1 VKQAGHSLKFLLA
14 CVLVLFI
21 AHWVKPVFGIELSST
36 AGNAAGAVSDQ
47 PIQWKTLSDPTEES
61 ALESW
66 RGGVGIP
73 LIILPS
79 QGVQEV
85 KSLDSLIVVSWNT
98 HMGGGDLDRFV
109 RDLKEGRL
117 TAGKPV
123 QDFVLLLQEAFRQGS
138 EVPASVSAGVRQ
150 GSCIRCSPPSGERMD
165 IREISRRH
173 NLALYYVPA
182 MRNGETDG
190 SDAPEDRGSA
200 ILSTLAMSS
209 FTAMELPYERQ
220 RRVAMGANISGQT
233 SAGTPWTVQFINV
246 HLENRAIWSRF
257 FRSFG
262 RARLRQVTAVVDAF
276 SEAGPTVLG
285 GDFNT
290 WFRGRKESAIRYV
303 EESFDPL
310 QQHLQHG
317 TVRYGSLLPERMVD
331 YLFFRLPEGWSA
343 DYQHIDALYG
353 SDHYPLL
360 GRVQIGGD
368 QALDQ

>member
-1 VKQAGHSLKFLLA
+1 MKKAGRSPRLLLV
-14 CVLVLFI
+14 CLLVLFI
-21 AHWVKPVFGIELSST
+21 ADWVKPVFGIESSST

-47 PIQWKTLSDPTEES
+47 PIQWKAVSDPTEES
-61 ALESW
+61 VLEAW

-73 LIILPS
+73 LIIMPS
-79 QGVQEV
+79 GVQEI

-98 HMGGGDLDRFV
+98 HMGGGDLDRFIQ
-109 RDLKEGRL
+109 DLKEGRL

-138 EVPASVSAGVRQ
+138 EVPASVSAGVRK

-165 IREISRRH
+165 IREITRRH
-173 NLALYYVPA
+173 SLALYYVPA
-182 MRNGETDG
+182 MRNGET
-190 SDAPEDRGSA
+190 SASEAPEDRGSA

-220 RRVAMGANISGQT
+220 RRVAIGANISGQT
-233 SAGTPWTVQFINV
+233 SAGRPWTVQVINV
-246 HLENRAIWSRF
+246 HLENRARWARF

-262 RARLRQVTAVVDAF
+262 QARLRQITAVVEAF
-276 SEAGPTVLG
+276 SDVGPTVLG

-290 WFRGRKESAIRYV
+290 WFRGSKELAVRYV

-310 QQHLQHG
+310 QQHLQLG
-317 TVRYGSLLPERMVD
+317 TVRYGPFLPERIVD

-343 DYQHIDALYG
+343 DYQRIDALYG